1 MAGISKSERL
11 ARIHDEALT
20 QFNRAESAVR
30 EVRLQCLEARRFYS
44 IPGAQWDGA
53 WGEQYRNKPMLEANV
68 VHLAVIRIINEYR
81 NNRVEVIYTPKDG
94 DKDETAEVC
103 NGLYRADAQDSGALE
118 ARNNAFEEAVGGGIG
133 AWRLKTVYENEEDDE
148 DERQRIVWEPIVD
161 ADTCVFFDP
170 NAKRQDKRDAKF
182 CFVLTQMTRDAYID
196 EYGDDP
202 ASWPKGI
209 TSDVFDWAP
218 LDAVY
223 VAEYYKVVDKKQK
236 VYCYVDI
243 AGNEREYYEEDLKD
257 EEELLAE
264 IKAMGFTL
272 KEEPK
277 IRHVRKVH
285 KYIMSG
291 GGILEDCGYI
301 AGKYIPIIINYGK
314 RWYVDGVERCMGH
327 VQLCMDVQR
336 LKNVMLTK
344 LAEISARP
352 SVEKPVVT
360 PGQIAG
366 HAQMWADDNL
376 EDYPYLMLNA
386 ELDANGN
393 PMQPQLQYT
402 RAPQIPP
409 ALAALLQITNDDLQQ
424 LLGNQQAGE
433 EVQPNISGKVVEL
446 IQNRLDMQSFIYMSN
461 FADYAVKYEGMV
473 WLSMANEIYV
483 EAGRRMKSLAS
494 DDKSVSS
501 VVLNEGAY
509 DDERG
514 HYEKNDISKAKY
526 DVYVDVGPTSS
537 SKRAST
543 VRTLT
548 GLMQITGAVDP
559 QTTQLLAS
567 AVLLNVEGEGLQ
579 DIRDY
584 KRAQLVRQGV
594 LKPTEEEKEQMAQ
607 EQANAQPDPQAA
619 FLLAEAEKA
628 QAAAVKAQADTGKA
642 LADTEKIKAETAA
655 TLAAIPRENAQAA
668 IDAAKALNDLTTPKE
683 PNGTASG
690 PSQ

>member
-1 MAGISKSERL
+1 MAGKSKEERL
-11 ARIHDEALT
+11 SNIHQDALQ

-30 EVRLQCLEARRFYS
+30 DVRLQCLEARRFYS
-44 IPGAQWDGA
+44 VPGAQWDGA
-53 WGEQYRNKPMLEANV
+53 WGAQFENKPRLEINKA
-68 VHLAVIRIINEYR
+68 HLAVIRIINEYR
-81 NNRVEVIYTPKDG
+81 NNRVEVNFTPRDG
-94 DKDETAEVC
+94 DKDETAETC
-103 NGLYRADAQDSGALE
+103 NGLYRADGQDSGAEE
-118 ARNNAFEEAVGGGIG
+118 ARDNAFEEGVGGGIG
-133 AWRLKTVYENEEDDE
+133 AWRLKTAYENEEEDD

-170 NAKRQDKRDAKF
+170 NAKRQDKRDAKY
-182 CFVLTQMTRDAYID
+182 CFVLTQMTREAYED

-209 TSDVFDWAP
+209 TNDVFDWAP
-218 LDAVY
+218 IDAVY
-223 VAEYYKVVDKKQK
+223 VAEYYKVTDKKQK
-236 VYCYVDI
+236 AYTFVDL
-243 AGNEREYYEEDLKD
+243 AGREVEHLEEDFTEDEALLDKLKT
-257 EEELLAE
+257 LGYSL
-264 IKAMGFTL
+264 KA
-272 KEEPK
+272 EPK
-277 IRHVRKVH
+277 LRRIRKIH

-291 GGILEDCGYI
+291 GGILEDCGLI
-301 AGKYIPIIINYGK
+301 AGKYIPIVITYGK
-314 RWYVDGVERCMGH
+314 RWYVDGIERCMGH

-336 LKNVMLTK
+336 LKNMQLSK

-352 SVEKPVVT
+352 SVDKPVVS
-360 PGQIAG
+360 PGQMTG
-366 HAQMWADDNL
+366 HENMWATDNL
-376 EDYPYLMLNA
+376 EEFPYLLLNN
-386 ELDANGN
+386 ELDAAGN
-393 PMQPQLQYT
+393 PIQAPLQYT

-409 ALAALLQITNDDLQQ
+409 AMAALLQLTEEDLRD

-433 EVQPNISGKVVEL
+433 EMQPNTSGKVVEL

-461 FADYAVKYEGMV
+461 FAKAVKYEGMV
-473 WLSMANEIYV
+473 WLSMANDIYV
-483 EAGRRMKSLAS
+483 ESKRRMKTLAS
-494 DDKSVSS
+494 DNAVSS

-509 DDERG
+509 DDDRG
-514 HYEKNDISKAKY
+514 MYEKNDISKAKL

-548 GLMQITGAVDP
+548 GLMAITGAVDP

-607 EQANAQPDPQAA
+607 EQANKQPEPQEQ
-619 FLLAEAEKA
+619 FLLAEAAKS

-655 TLAAIPRENAQAA
+655 TLAAIPRDDAQAA
-668 IDAAKALNDLTTPKE
+668 IDAAQKLNELATPKE
-683 PNGTASG
+683 PNGTGSG
-690 PSQ
+690 TGS